1 MYLPLFCIAGRRGIE
16 HLRRDDGQQAFAL
29 PIAIERGGESMK
41 VTAVGIA
48 VIAAV
53 VVVSPASAAD
63 VSPYPYAPPVYSGYS
78 WLGPFVAL
86 TLGGQWG
93 SVTNSPAKSVGVEGG
108 LEGGYNWQSGQF
120 VYGIAGDLQGS
131 SANDRFA
138 AYQFSNP
145 WFGTVRARGGI
156 AFNNILIYGTLGP
169 AIGEGEFKFGG
180 LSESTTHLG
189 WTAGLGFEVGLTP
202 NWSAKV
208 EYLFVDLA
216 NQNYLLTGSTGFQSN
231 ILRLG
236 VSYRF

>member
-1 MYLPLFCIAGRRGIE
+1 
-16 HLRRDDGQQAFAL
+16 
-29 PIAIERGGESMK
+29 MK
-41 VTAVGIA
+41 GTAVGIA
-48 VIAAV
+48 VIAV
-53 VVVSPASAAD
+53 VVVTRAASAAD
-63 VSPYPYAPPVYSGYS
+63 VSPYLYPPPAYSGYS

-93 SVTNSPAKSVGVEGG
+93 SVTNAPAKPGGVEGG

-120 VYGIAGDLQGS
+120 VYGIAGDLQAS

-169 AIGEGEFKFGG
+169 AIGSGEVKFSG

-202 NWSAKV
+202 NWSAKA
-208 EYLFVDLA
+208 EYLYVDLA

-236 VSYRF
+236 FSYRF